1 MIQYKVVVSL
11 IAFLRHIEWCILLPF
26 FFESA
31 SPSSSCA
38 VSAAASFPRLPP
50 LPPSSSFQ
58 SNESFFP
65 FKGGK
70 INKGRE
76 EGRRGETEE
85 ETFFFSS
92 SSSSSLSF
100 FKKWGQP
107 TKKEREPRRVRPL
120 CIAFLYTHHSFLL
133 LYDFSFCLLVLCRVI
148 LLFRNLVVS
157 FDRKSTADAVKVA
170 MIPKPHLLRSVCMKN
185 IQGNF
190 TPGVCVGVSSQ
201 LGRNGENFPILFGKI
216 WSCHLFLP
224 KPKKSR
230 VQECG
235 AGGPFSPSQ
244 YSPPPLSPPPPLH
257 YFLSET
263 EACLRKFSPSSLP
276 RRRPS
281 KSPNL
286 EEGGERRRKLRHT
299 RKEEETFILCLLKG
313 RGRREVYSSSSR
325 SPLRSRLRRLC
336 KPPKY
341 TREFL
346 VPNRVPPPPYFPLL
360 HGM

>member
-1 MIQYKVVVSL
+1 
-11 IAFLRHIEWCILLPF
+11 
-26 FFESA
+26 
-31 SPSSSCA
+31 
-38 VSAAASFPRLPP
+38 
-50 LPPSSSFQ
+50 
-58 SNESFFP
+58 
-65 FKGGK
+65 
-70 INKGRE
+70 
-76 EGRRGETEE
+76 
-85 ETFFFSS
+85 
-92 SSSSSLSF
+92 
-100 FKKWGQP
+100 
-107 TKKEREPRRVRPL
+107 
-120 CIAFLYTHHSFLL
+120 
-133 LYDFSFCLLVLCRVI
+133 
-148 LLFRNLVVS
+148 
-157 FDRKSTADAVKVA
+157 

-185 IQGNF
+185 IQENF
-190 TPGVCVGVSSQ
+190 TPGVCVC
-201 LGRNGENFPILFGKI
+201 GRVISAREEWGKFPYPFREI

-244 YSPPPLSPPPPLH
+244 YSPSLSPPPLH